1 MASKTQHLK
10 PLSRAQKRRHML
22 PWYFDLGGK
31 GLFVLVVLAASLLAL
46 LALAQT
52 GRVVA
57 TAYQLRELQ
66 KQEKELLWEQESL
79 LEQIAQAADPAALDQ
94 WAREANMELVKAQD
108 IAVIPLVQG
117 ELTLVSDPSMV
128 AEQP

>member
-1 MASKTQHLK
+1 MPSRQHLK
-10 PLSRAQKRRHML
+10 PIKRAQKRRRML
-22 PWYFDLGGK
+22 PWYFDLSGK
-31 GLFVLVVLAASLLAL
+31 GLFLLVVLGASLLAL

-57 TAYQLRELQ
+57 TGYHLRELQ

-79 LEQIAQAADPAALDQ
+79 LEQIAASADPAALEQ
-94 WAREANMELVKAQD
+94 YARAEKMDLLTPQGLVP
-108 IAVIPLVQG
+108 IPLLQG
-117 ELTLVSDPSMV
+117 DLSQTFGTSMV

>member
-1 MASKTQHLK
+1 MAPRQHIK
-10 PLSRAQKRRHML
+10 PIVRAQKRRRVL
-22 PWYFDLGGK
+22 PWYFDLSGK
-31 GLFVLVVLAASLLAL
+31 GLFLLVVLGASLLAL

-57 TAYQLRELQ
+57 AGYQLRELQ

-79 LEQIAQAADPAALDQ
+79 LEQIAQAADPAALAQ
-94 WAREANMELVKAQD
+94 WAKETKMEVIRPQD
-108 IAVIPLVQG
+108 MTAILLLPGDLTQVQA
-117 ELTLVSDPSMV
+117 LSSV

>member
-1 MASKTQHLK
+1 MARKQHIK
-10 PLSRAQKRRHML
+10 PIVRAQKRRRML
-22 PWYFDLGGK
+22 PWYFDLSGK
-31 GLFVLVVLAASLLAL
+31 GLFLLVVLGACLLAL

-57 TAYQLRELQ
+57 AGYQLRELQ

-79 LEQIAQAADPAALDQ
+79 LDQIAEASDPAALAA
-94 WAREANMELVKAQD
+94 WAKEAKMEIVRPQD
-108 IAVIPLVQG
+108 MTAIPLVQG
-117 ELTLVSDPSMV
+117 DLTHAQTLSSV